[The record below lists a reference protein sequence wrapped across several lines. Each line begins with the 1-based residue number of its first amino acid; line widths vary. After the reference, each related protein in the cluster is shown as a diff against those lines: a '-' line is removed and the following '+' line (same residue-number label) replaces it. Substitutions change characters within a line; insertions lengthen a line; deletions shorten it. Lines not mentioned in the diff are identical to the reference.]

1 MPPRYGYRSTSVTF
15 TPLRAAEIAAAT
27 PEGPPPTT
35 TTSTSPTTLLRLVPD
50 SIISLRSSKSLF
62 PPKPHPVFH
71 SFHSFRVHKF
81 SLWMYMRASSSR
93 ALRKFKK

>member
-71 SFHSFRVHKF
+71 SFHPFRVHKF